1 MSYQAAKE
9 LEDAAAK
16 YAGEAIKLD
25 LQGSYGLAIQYYQRA
40 ISTLIKLCQLYPEY
54 RLNQLYLQRAM
65 QYQERVKALQ
75 KAYGL
80 SFTQEGPEL
89 QPRAKE
95 APPTEQTMGEEAP
108 AGLGVE
114 PLKSSFSD
122 LVVKEKPNVSWDE
135 VIGLDD
141 VKKMIRE
148 SIVYPTRRPD
158 LFPLGWPRGI
168 LLFGPPGCGKTLIC
182 AAAAAELNAYFIS
195 VDAASIMSK
204 WLGEAEKNVARLFS
218 FARKLHTRE
227 EGRPVIIFID
237 EIDSL
242 LGVRSQEVGGEVRVR
257 NQFLKELDGVQ
268 EKGKNSHLYVI
279 GATNK
284 PWALDVPFLRRFQK
298 RVLVPPPDQAA
309 RRRLFELYTRPL
321 RLDAD
326 ASLEELAKLTEGYT
340 GSDIR
345 DICQAVQLKVVSE
358 LFESGVA
365 DDPRALPRPIA
376 LRDFKEVIGSRKP
389 SITPEIVRAYQ
400 AWAEA
405 FGGL

>member
-16 YAGEAIKLD
+16 YASEAIKLD

-80 SFTQEGPEL
+80 SFSQEGRAEAEL
-89 QPRAKE
+89 EPRQV
-95 APPTEQTMGEEAP
+95 APQQQAEEGQ

-122 LVVKEKPNVSWDE
+122 LIVKEKPNVSWDE
-135 VIGLDD
+135 VIGLEE
-141 VKKMIRE
+141 VKRIIRE
-148 SIVYPTRRPD
+148 SIVYPTKRPD

-168 LLFGPPGCGKTLIC
+168 LLFGPPGCGKTLLC
-182 AAAAAELNAYFIS
+182 AAAAAELNAYFVS

-218 FARKLHTRE
+218 FARKLQGRE
-227 EGRPVIIFID
+227 EGRPVIVFID

-257 NQFLKELDGVQ
+257 NQFLKELDGLQ
-268 EKGKNSHLYVI
+268 EKGRNTHLYVI

-284 PWALDVPFLRRFQK
+284 PWALDAPFLRRFQK
-298 RVLVPPPDQAA
+298 RVLVPAPDLEA
-309 RRRLFELYTRPL
+309 RRKLFELYTRPL
-321 RLDAD
+321 RLDSD

-345 DICQAVQLKVVSE
+345 DICQAAQLKVVSE
-358 LFESGVA
+358 LFESGMA
-365 DDPRALPRPIA
+365 DDPRAVPRSIT
-376 LRDFKEVIGSRKP
+376 LRDFKEIISSRRP
-389 SITPEIVRAYQ
+389 SITPEIIRAYQ
-400 AWAEA
+400 AWSEA